1 MAYTMITTQFDK
13 VSGWTDGPRKPTTT
27 KTEGNASA
35 IQTALTS
42 VAGNVSSLAT
52 SEDICIV
59 ISNR

>member
-1 MAYTMITTQFDK
+1 MAYTMISTQFDK

-27 KTEGNASA
+27 KTEGNAAA

-42 VAGNVSSLAT
+42 VANNVSSLAAG
-52 SEDICIV
+52 EDICIV